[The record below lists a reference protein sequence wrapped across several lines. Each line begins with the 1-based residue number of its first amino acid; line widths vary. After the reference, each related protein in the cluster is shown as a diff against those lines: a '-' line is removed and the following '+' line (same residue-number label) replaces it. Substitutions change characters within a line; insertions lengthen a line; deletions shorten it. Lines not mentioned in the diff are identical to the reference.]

1 MTELSDFKNEDFIGV
16 FSCEKLLQANHRCGM
31 GQQEEWQE

>member
-16 FSCEKLLQANHRCGM
+16 FSCEKFLLANRLCRM
-31 GQQEEWQE
+31 AQQED